1 MFFNT
6 KNEGTYI
13 IAEAADQHFGS
24 LDNAFELINGAKSAG
39 ANCIKFQHHLPD
51 EEMLPDVPMS
61 DNFDQPLYE
70 FLKENAFTIEQHKE
84 VKSYC
89 EDIGIQYLC
98 TPFSLK
104 AAEELLEINVEF
116 FKIGSGEMTDT
127 PTIAAIA
134 DMGLPMIVSTG
145 MSTFEEIDRTYNLLD
160 SKNIK
165 FALMN
170 CTSEYPPVYEDINLK
185 VITEMQARYPNAT
198 IGHSDHTGDLV
209 TSYGAVALGAKIIE
223 KHIILDK
230 SVNAPDQKV
239 SIDLNELNELVK
251 NIRNL
256 EKASGNEKKVNL
268 RESSIRDWAFRSL
281 VSLRKIKKGEEI
293 SQDMIWSKR
302 PGTGIPAPTMNE
314 IIGKIAVKDIENNTL
329 INWEDLN

>member
-1 MFFNT
+1 MFFNK

-51 EEMLPDVPMS
+51 EEMLPNVPMS

-89 EDIGIQYLC
+89 EEVGIQYLC

-185 VITEMQARYPNAT
+185 VITEMQTRYPNAT

-209 TSYGAVALGAKIIE
+209 TSYGAVTLGAKIIE

-239 SIDLNELNELVK
+239 SIDLNELKELVK

-256 EKASGNEKKVNL
+256 EKALGNEKKVNL
-268 RESSIRDWAFRSL
+268 KEDPIREWAFRSL
-281 VSLRKIKKGEEI
+281 VSLRKINIGEEI
-293 SQDMIWSKR
+293 TQDMIWSKR
-302 PGTGIPAPTMNE
+302 PGTGIPSHRMDE
-314 IIGKIAVKDIENNTL
+314 IIGKKAIKDIEYNTL
-329 INWEDLN
+329 ISWEDLN

>member
-24 LDNAFELINGAKSAG
+24 LDNAFQLINGAKSAG

-70 FLKENAFTIEQHKE
+70 FLKENALTIEQHKE

-89 EDIGIQYLC
+89 EDVGIQYLC

-145 MSTFEEIDRTYNLLD
+145 MSTFEEIDRTYDLLN
-160 SKNIK
+160 SKNIE

-170 CTSEYPPVYEDINLK
+170 CTSEYPPIYEDINLK

-209 TSYGAVALGAKIIE
+209 TSYGAVTLGAKIIE

-230 SVNAPDQKV
+230 NVNAPDQKV
-239 SIDLNELNELVK
+239 SIDLNELNELVQ

-256 EKASGNEKKVNL
+256 EKALGNEKKVNL
-268 RESSIRDWAFRSL
+268 KENSIREWAFRSL
-281 VSLRKIKKGEEI
+281 VSLRKINRGEEI
-293 SQDMIWSKR
+293 TQDMIWSKR
-302 PGTGIPAPTMNE
+302 PGTGIPSHKMNE
-314 IIGKIAVKDIENNTL
+314 IIGKKAVKDIEHNTL
-329 INWEDLN
+329 INWEDLY

>member
-1 MFFNT
+1 MFFNK

-51 EEMLPDVPMS
+51 EEMLPNVPMS
-61 DNFDQPLYE
+61 DNFDRPLYE

-89 EDIGIQYLC
+89 EEVGIQYLC

-185 VITEMQARYPNAT
+185 VITEMQTRYPNAT

-209 TSYGAVALGAKIIE
+209 TSYGAVTLGAKIIE

-239 SIDLNELNELVK
+239 SIDLNELKELVK

-256 EKASGNEKKVNL
+256 EKALGNEKKVNL
-268 RESSIRDWAFRSL
+268 KEDPIREWAFRSL
-281 VSLRKIKKGEEI
+281 VSLRKINIGEEI
-293 SQDMIWSKR
+293 TQDMIWSKR
-302 PGTGIPAPTMNE
+302 PGTGIPSHRMDE
-314 IIGKIAVKDIENNTL
+314 IIGKKAIKDIEYNTL
-329 INWEDLN
+329 ISWEDLN

>member
-1 MFFNT
+1 MFFNK

-51 EEMLPDVPMS
+51 EEMLPNVPMS

-89 EDIGIQYLC
+89 EEVGIQYLC

-104 AAEELLEINVEF
+104 AAKELLEINVEF

-185 VITEMQARYPNAT
+185 VITEMQTRYPNAT

-209 TSYGAVALGAKIIE
+209 TSYGAVTLGAKIIE

-256 EKASGNEKKVNL
+256 EKALGNKKKVNL
-268 RESSIRDWAFRSL
+268 KEDPIRKWAFRSL
-281 VSLRKIKKGEEI
+281 VSLRKINIGEEI
-293 SQDMIWSKR
+293 TQDMIWSKR
-302 PGTGIPAPTMNE
+302 PGTGIPSHRMDE
-314 IIGKIAVKDIENNTL
+314 IIGKKAIKDIEYNTL
-329 INWEDLN
+329 ISWEDLN

>member
-302 PGTGIPAPTMNE
+302 PGTGIPAHKMNE